1 MITIETFRTHRHSP
15 PSIVDNPDILV
26 IRRGYRVR
34 LHGDRNAQPWEIWRS
49 INIAR
54 LYALDYQCTQRVVF
68 TGHSALLLH
77 GIPTWSTN
85 SCVEAWPS
93 KTVLHLRPFPA
104 VHHQQTVVPGTAVI
118 SRSMPPRSIIQ
129 IGGLEAESP
138 IDASI
143 RLALNEQP
151 RDAFIAACMVMRS
164 LAHFDRFNLKDSRQR
179 CEETRRTILDELLR
193 FSSHH
198 GYLRAQAVV
207 EAADG
212 GCENVFE
219 ATVLWIV
226 KSLYSGRVLTQFP
239 ITIEDHTYF
248 GDIVLPDLKVII
260 EPDGRTKFGDNEQE
274 VRDSTGKWLAR
285 QHDLTNAGWRVVR
298 VRWQDTENLVAF
310 RTGIAAQLKIE
321 HLPMTQQSLRLWAE
335 PRQPHAPRSKQ
346 RTHR

>member
-1 MITIETFRTHRHSP
+1 MITIETFRTHRHSR

-54 LYALDYQCTQRVVF
+54 LHALDYQSTQRVVF

-93 KTVLHLRPFPA
+93 KTVLRLRPFPA
-104 VHHQQTVVPGTAVI
+104 VHHRQTIVPGTAVI
-118 SRSMPPRSIIQ
+118 SRSTPPRSIIR

-138 IDASI
+138 ISAI
-143 RLALNEQP
+143 VRLALNEQP
-151 RDAFIAACMVMRS
+151 RDAFVAACMVMHT
-164 LAHFDRFNLKDSRQR
+164 LTHFDRFNLKDSRHR
-179 CEETRRTILDELLR
+179 CAQTRRTMLDELSR
-193 FSSHH
+193 FSGHH

-212 GCENVFE
+212 GCDNVFE

-226 KSLYSGRVLTQFP
+226 KSLYAGRVLTQFP

-274 VRDSTGKWLAR
+274 VRDNTGKWLTR

-310 RTGIAAQLKIE
+310 RTGIAAQLRIE
-321 HLPMTQQSLRLWAE
+321 HLPITQQSLRLWAE

-346 RTHR
+346 RTYR

>member
-1 MITIETFRTHRHSP
+1 MITIETFRTHRHSR

-138 IDASI
+138 IDASV

-151 RDAFIAACMVMRS
+151 RDAF
-164 LAHFDRFNLKDSRQR
+164 RQ
-179 CEETRRTILDELLR
+179 I
-193 FSSHH
+193 
-198 GYLRAQAVV
+198 
-207 EAADG
+207 
-212 GCENVFE
+212 
-219 ATVLWIV
+219 
-226 KSLYSGRVLTQFP
+226 
-239 ITIEDHTYF
+239 
-248 GDIVLPDLKVII
+248 
-260 EPDGRTKFGDNEQE
+260 
-274 VRDSTGKWLAR
+274 
-285 QHDLTNAGWRVVR
+285 
-298 VRWQDTENLVAF
+298 
-310 RTGIAAQLKIE
+310 
-321 HLPMTQQSLRLWAE
+321 
-335 PRQPHAPRSKQ
+335 
-346 RTHR
+346 